1 MNARSIPPVSSGS
14 APAAEW
20 TSSMSASEETWN
32 SFAPLRRWSVSAAEL
47 SWNSLVA
54 AAPSSISCSSSSNDS
69 AGAPG
74 ASSESGSEAPE
85 IVSRP
90 RSEARG
96 TSVASMSPLFG
107 SKPGVAPMLRT
118 SSAVSPTGSI
128 PAIRSVGASPPPSNE
143 VGSSAAICTT
153 SPAICS
159 VCASSLSGTSGRGPG
174 DWSSGE
180 LTALNDG
187 RGDGALTAGIST
199 VFSTGGFTAWNG
211 AAVCSG
217 PSAEGTSPVPTSA
230 SKGGWISITGAW
242 ISAISSICIGTIP
255 ESRASWCDWIEVPSR
270 STCFCASSFPGSTV
284 RSCPDQRSA
293 SLDSPSCSARSAS
306 AFKAMTLSGSSCTTW
321 VNASRA
327 FTRSPMAIWTRPST
341 TRAET
346 YSGWFFRPAS
356 STSNALGYW
365 PSFRYASAREAK
377 RRPFGFSRTR
387 RSSFSI
393 SLAAIAVSR
402 L

>member
-1 MNARSIPPVSSGS
+1 MDARSSGAGSMNARSVPPVSSGS
-14 APAAEW
+14 LPAAEF
-20 TSSMSASEETWN
+20 TSSVSASEETWN

-47 SWNSLVA
+47 SWNSLVV

-107 SKPGVAPMLRT
+107 SNPGVAPMLRT

-143 VGSSAAICTT
+143 VGSSAAICLT
-153 SPAICS
+153 SPAVCS
-159 VCASSLSGTSGRGPG
+159 VCASSLKGISGRGSSG
-174 DWSSGE
+174 WSSGA
-180 LTALNDG
+180 TTGLNAG
-187 RGDGALTAGIST
+187 REEGALRAGIST
-199 VFSTGGFTAWNG
+199 VFTTGGFTASNG
-211 AAVCSG
+211 ATVFSG
-217 PSAEGTSPVPTSA
+217 SAAAGTAPVPISA
-230 SKGGWISITGAW
+230 SDGGWISTTGAW
-242 ISAISSICIGTIP
+242 SSAISSICIGTIP
-255 ESRASWCDWIEVPSR
+255 DSRTSWWAWIELPSR

-293 SLDSPSCSARSAS
+293 SLDSPSSSARSAS
-306 AFKAMTLSGSSCTTW
+306 AFRAMTLSGSSSITRP
-321 VNASRA
+321 NASRA

-346 YSGWFFRPAS
+346 
-356 STSNALGYW
+356 
-365 PSFRYASAREAK
+365 
-377 RRPFGFSRTR
+377 
-387 RSSFSI
+387 
-393 SLAAIAVSR
+393 
-402 L
+402 